1 MNSLVEGWRLVTE
14 GREAVLVDPRG
25 VEVLRHWYVPF
36 VRRCARRLGSRKGL
50 NTELVRG
57 ICKSEAYFRVEF
69 SAAYRD
75 DFDRAAQT
83 AE

>member
-1 MNSLVEGWRLVTE
+1 MTDGSEV
-14 GREAVLVDPRG
+14 VLLDPRG
-25 VEVLRHWYVPF
+25 AEVLRHWYAPF

-57 ICKSEAYFRVEF
+57 ICRSEAYFRFEF

-75 DFDRAAQT
+75 DFDQAARAA
-83 AE
+83 E

>member
-1 MNSLVEGWRLVTE
+1 MNSLVEGWRTVTE
-14 GREAVLVDPRG
+14 GSEAVLLDPRG
-25 VEVLRHWYVPF
+25 AEVLRHWYAPF

-57 ICKSEAYFRVEF
+57 ICRSEAYFRFEF

-75 DFDRAAQT
+75 DFDQAARAA
-83 AE
+83 E

>member
-1 MNSLVEGWRLVTE
+1 MNSLVEGWRTATE
-14 GREAVLVDPRG
+14 GHETLLLDPRG
-25 VEVLRHWYVPF
+25 AEVLRHWYAPF

-57 ICKSEAYFRVEF
+57 ICKSEAYFGFEF
-69 SAAYRD
+69 SAVYRD
-75 DFDRAAQT
+75 DFDQAAQA

>member
-1 MNSLVEGWRLVTE
+1 MNSVVEGWRTVIE
-14 GREAVLVDPRG
+14 GLEAVLLDPRG
-25 VEVLRHWYVPF
+25 AEVLRHWYVPF

-57 ICKSEAYFRVEF
+57 ICRSEAYFAFEF
-69 SAAYRD
+69 SAAYQD
-75 DFDRAAQT
+75 DFDQAAHT